1 MKSVVISV
9 FINFILVSS
18 VLYYIGEYLESS
30 SEKIL
35 VLYVVSGIL
44 LPIVGII
51 FNTIFQKK
59 LNIILSN
66 IYISVISAL
75 TLVIP
80 IELFKTLDKVVNA
93 QKELNGKSFGD
104 NDSAITLD
112 IDLSFNLSSYIVVVF
127 IWVLIGSI
135 LGGIVH
141 KVKRKGTENV

>member
-141 KVKRKGTENV
+141 KGKRKGTENV